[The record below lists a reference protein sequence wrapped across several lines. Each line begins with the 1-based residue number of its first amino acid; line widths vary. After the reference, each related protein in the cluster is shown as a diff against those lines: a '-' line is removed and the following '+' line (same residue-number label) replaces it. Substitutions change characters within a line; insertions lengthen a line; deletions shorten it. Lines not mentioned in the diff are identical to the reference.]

1 MNEQHN
7 GQKPEAPADRS
18 SHLPD
23 WCQSLP
29 LYRLLVFISM
39 FTVWSQLRIPAF
51 FRHDTGAQH
60 PLTWL
65 WLGEACLFIVLCAYL
80 IVTRA
85 RDRNIFF
92 AWLPIAIGVLVL
104 VPATGGDRGDA
115 AANNAVVA
123 VNGGMLACAWIAS
136 ALPAH
141 WPERKRQTVRSALI
155 ATGFFAAL
163 PVGILAGTTMYDAIA
178 SGSLVLY

>member
-1 MNEQHN
+1 MNDPRHVTDSQAN
-7 GQKPEAPADRS
+7 GMN
-18 SHLPD
+18 HLPA
-23 WCQSLP
+23 WFQSIP

-39 FTVWSQLRIPAF
+39 FTAWSQLRIPAF

-65 WLGEACLFIVLCAYL
+65 WLVEACLFIVLCACL
-80 IVTRA
+80 IVTRT
-85 RDRNIFF
+85 RDRSIFL
-92 AWLPIAIGVLVL
+92 AWLPIALGVLVL

-141 WPERKRQTVRSALI
+141 WPERKRQTARSALI
-155 ATGFFAAL
+155 AMGFFAAI
-163 PVGILAGTTMYDAIA
+163 PIGILAGTTMYDALA

>member
-1 MNEQHN
+1 MNDPRHVTDNQAN
-7 GQKPEAPADRS
+7 GMNHFPA
-18 SHLPD
+18 
-23 WCQSLP
+23 WFQSMP

-39 FTVWSQLRIPAF
+39 FTAWNLLRIPAF

-85 RDRNIFF
+85 RDRNIFL
-92 AWLPIAIGVLVL
+92 AWLPIALGMLVL

-115 AANNAVVA
+115 AANNAIFA

-163 PVGILAGTTMYDAIA
+163 PIGILAGTTTYDAIA